1 MSVPQCQFF
10 PSLSSVYPGSP
21 PWIWEPPK
29 KPSPRPGNCLTPTLV
44 VQAIHSLTLA
54 LRRGHGWS
62 REGATPTQASSAS
75 FLSWVAGLGLGLW
88 PDLTPKSL
96 S

>member
-1 MSVPQCQFF
+1 MPVFAFIEFTLAWVSTMDTGVPKE
-10 PSLSSVYPGSP
+10 L
-21 PWIWEPPK
+21 
-29 KPSPRPGNCLTPTLV
+29 SPRPGNCLIPTLV

-62 REGATPTQASSAS
+62 REGATPTGDSTAS

>member
-1 MSVPQCQFF
+1 MPVFAF
-10 PSLSSVYPGSP
+10 IEFSLAWVSTMDMGA
-21 PWIWEPPK
+21 PK
-29 KPSPRPGNCLTPTLV
+29 DPSPRPGNYLIPTLV

-62 REGATPTQASSAS
+62 REGATPTQDSSAS
-75 FLSWVAGLGLGLW
+75 FLSWEAGLGLGLW
-88 PDLTPKSL
+88 PDLAPKSL